1 MLGKKGESEVR
12 RGKWKSSA
20 RHHTKTY
27 TNNNNNNIPL
37 PFAPHTRQTRL
48 LTRIN
53 PRDEMCQKLTSQVK
67 NEHDEEKNAKTQG
80 SMRLANTGETLKV
93 IAVLELTKL
102 FINLIKALLESDLG
116 TFSSEKR
123 WFFGCHGR
131 IVVVLERK
139 EKKRS
144 NKCGVIKLYSCTC
157 YVILYLTHAC
167 CCAFIV
173 YWRVC
178 CLMNNSKLL
187 KKLVVAHFG
196 ALSYISAAQRQKG
209 RISDI

>member
-1 MLGKKGESEVR
+1 MEKLSP
-12 RGKWKSSA
+12 SS
-20 RHHTKTY
+20 HKDIHEQQQQQQQHSTHCSFSQT
-27 TNNNNNNIPL
+27 
-37 PFAPHTRQTRL
+37 HTRL

-67 NEHDEEKNAKTQG
+67 NEHDEEKNAKTQS

-131 IVVVLERK
+131 IVVLERK
-139 EKKRS
+139 EKR
-144 NKCGVIKLYSCTC
+144 GVIN
-157 YVILYLTHAC
+157 VE
-167 CCAFIV
+167 
-173 YWRVC
+173 
-178 CLMNNSKLL
+178 
-187 KKLVVAHFG
+187 
-196 ALSYISAAQRQKG
+196 
-209 RISDI
+209 